1 MKPSKRRARLVE
13 LIGRMND
20 GHDISTRDMKIVL
33 TDEEHDE
40 FIQMW
45 DAEKDKRTAEKP
57 RSVKDYEKLLNQ
69 WHMAEARVQRYRN
82 RQTKVQSTLMRM
94 SNGVDTHLERIQ
106 EYLLEHQDDAEFNLW
121 LDRQNRYQN
130 SSDEISPASPS
141 NSLHT
146 PPLVVTSRSHQKQS
160 NGYMEKLSKRNI
172 KLIVLEQAL
181 SELDSPSEMVKVKI
195 LSGLGINWTSPTF
208 VDVS

>member
-1 MKPSKRRARLVE
+1 MNPSKRRARLVE

-33 TDEEHDE
+33 KEEEHDE

-57 RSVKDYEKLLNQ
+57 PSVRDYEKLLNQ
-69 WHMAEARVQRYRN
+69 WHIAEARVQRYRN
-82 RQTKVQSTLMRM
+82 LHTKVQATLMRM
-94 SNGVDTHLERIQ
+94 SKGVDTYLERIQ

-130 SSDEISPASPS
+130 SSDEINPASPS

-146 PPLVVTSRSHQKQS
+146 PPLVVTSRSHHKQS
-160 NGYMEKLSKRNI
+160 NGCMEKLSKRDI
-172 KLIVLEQAL
+172 KLMAMEQAL
-181 SELDSPSEMVKVKI
+181 NHLDSPLEVVEVKL
-195 LSGLGINWTSPTF
+195 LSGLGISKDKF
-208 VDVS
+208 KGFKF

>member
-146 PPLVVTSRSHQKQS
+146 PPLVVTSRSHHKQS
-160 NGYMEKLSKRNI
+160 NGYMEKLSKRDI
-172 KLIVLEQAL
+172 KLMALEQAL
-181 SELDSPSEMVKVKI
+181 NQLDSPSKVLEVKL
-195 LSGLGINWTSPTF
+195 LSGLGISKGKF
-208 VDVS
+208 KGFKF